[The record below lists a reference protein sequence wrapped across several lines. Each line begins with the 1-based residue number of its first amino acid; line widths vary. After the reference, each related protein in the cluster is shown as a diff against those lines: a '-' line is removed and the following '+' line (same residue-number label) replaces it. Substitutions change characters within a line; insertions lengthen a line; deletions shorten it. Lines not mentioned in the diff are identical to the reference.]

1 MTTLFTEVTSKSG
14 GGRITLPL
22 RDVSE
27 NAVGV
32 YGDGQGIV
40 YTYSPTP
47 EPFQARERRYMW
59 IDCLLT

>member
-1 MTTLFTEVTSKSG
+1 MGE
-14 GGRITLPL
+14 GRITLPL

-47 EPFQARERRYMW
+47 DPFQARERRYMW